1 MPDPVS
7 VAIVGDYDP
16 TNETHRATET
26 ALAHAAASLGLDV
39 SHRWVLTPT
48 VETGTDGELAHDAAV
63 WIAPKS
69 PYASMGGALAA
80 IRFAR
85 EVGRPLLGT
94 CAGFQHIVIEYA
106 RNVLGFRDAEHA
118 EYDPSAS
125 NLFVTPL
132 SCSLVGQSMRVT
144 IDAGSRTAR
153 WYGATDVEERY
164 YCNFGLNPVH
174 QQRLDDSGLRVVA
187 VDAGGEARILEL
199 SGPPFFVGTLFVPQG
214 RSSASAPHPLV
225 IAFVQAAAAVLDATA
240 SGPA

>member
-16 TNETHRATET
+16 TNETHRATEA
-26 ALAHAAASLGLDV
+26 ALAHAAASLGVDL
-39 SHRWVLTPT
+39 SHRWVPTLTA
-48 VETGTDGELAHDAAV
+48 VTGTDRELAHDAAV

-69 PYASMGGALAA
+69 PYASMEGALAA

-132 SCSLVGQSMRVT
+132 SCSLVGKAMRVT
-144 IDAGSRTAR
+144 IDSTSRTAR

-164 YCNFGLNPVH
+164 YCNFGLNPMH
-174 QQRLDDSGLRVVA
+174 QQLLDDSGLRVVA

-199 SGPPFFVGTLFVPQG
+199 SRHPFFVGTLFVPQT

-225 IAFVQAAAAVLDATA
+225 VALVRAAAATRLETLAR
-240 SGPA
+240 